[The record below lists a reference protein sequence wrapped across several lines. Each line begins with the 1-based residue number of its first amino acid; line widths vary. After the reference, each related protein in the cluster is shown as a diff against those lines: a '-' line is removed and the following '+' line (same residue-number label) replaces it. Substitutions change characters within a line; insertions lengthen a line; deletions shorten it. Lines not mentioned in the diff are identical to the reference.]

1 MSKNGKY
8 LNPKDAV
15 RGYLDARAKDDELF
29 AKMYAKENKNLSGCW
44 AYIVGVAK
52 KRGNSVCMTDD
63 EVYGLAVHYYCE
75 DDLKVNPIPEG
86 MEYRMSTSE
95 NVRLSDADKAKLRAE
110 AEAEFKAKVL
120 KELESV
126 EAEERKAAE
135 AARVKAERDA
145 EKAAEKERKRAE
157 AEKKKREKEAAKVEA
172 KRMQTAGMGCLFD
185 F

>member
-1 MSKNGKY
+1 MSKKNY
-8 LNPKDAV
+8 LNPKDAIK
-15 RGYLDARAKDDELF
+15 GYLDAKAKDDALF
-29 AKMYAKENKNLSGCW
+29 AEMYKKPNKNMNGCW

-86 MEYRMSTSE
+86 MECRMSTSE

-120 KELESV
+120 KELEAV
-126 EAEERKAAE
+126 EAEERKGNE
-135 AARVKAERDA
+135 AARVKAEKD
-145 EKAAEKERKRAE
+145 AEKERKRAE
-157 AEKKKREKEAAKVEA
+157 AERKRREKEAAKVEA
-172 KRMQTAGMGCLFD
+172 KRMKTAGMGCLFD